1 MGSHWLPLLEE
12 MARKVRQVALPL
24 FGKSEAVGRGASGDV
39 TEKIDAVAERAIIQ
53 VLEKRKVPC
62 ILVSEEIGVKKFGK
76 RPTVYLIADPIDGT
90 ANAINGVPFF
100 ATSLAVSTGPNING
114 VIAGVVMNLYDGA
127 LFSAEKGG
135 GAKQGGQKIKSSGNQ
150 DLEEAIIGVE
160 FNRVDAKQLLRLA
173 PLLKIVRHWRHLG
186 ADALELCYVANG
198 LESAFVDVRHILR
211 VTDVAA
217 AYLIVKE
224 AGGIMVTPEGREL
237 NAPLSPTARVSFIA
251 AGNVSLLNKIQSLIR
266 S

>member
-12 MARKVRQVALPL
+12 MARKVREEALPL
-24 FGKSEAVGRGASGDV
+24 FGKHEVVGRGASGDV
-39 TEKIDAVAERAIIQ
+39 TEKIDAAAERVIIHI
-53 VLEKRKVPC
+53 LEERKVSC

-76 RPTVYLIADPIDGT
+76 NPATYLIADPIDGT

-100 ATSLAVSTGPNING
+100 ATSLAVSSTPNIRG
-114 VIAGVVMNLYDGA
+114 IIASVVMNLHDGS
-127 LFSAEKGG
+127 LFSAEKGY
-135 GAKQGGQKIKSSGNQ
+135 GAKQDGRKIKASGSQN
-150 DLEEAIIGVE
+150 LEEAIIGVGL
-160 FNRVDAKQLLRLA
+160 NRVDVKQLLRLA
-173 PLLKIVRHWRHLG
+173 PLLKVVRHWRHLG

-198 LESAFVDVRHILR
+198 LEGAFVDTRKVLR

-224 AGGIMVTPEGREL
+224 AGGIMATPKGREL

-251 AGNVSLLNKIQSLIR
+251 AANVLLFNKIQGLIR